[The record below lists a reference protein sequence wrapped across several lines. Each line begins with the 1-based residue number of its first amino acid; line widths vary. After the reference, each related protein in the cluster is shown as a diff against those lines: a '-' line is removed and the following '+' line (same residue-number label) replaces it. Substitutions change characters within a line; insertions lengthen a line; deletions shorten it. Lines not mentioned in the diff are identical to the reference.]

1 VIMKSVRKLV
11 PQTHWPLKRLALC
24 LDCDVCFEITDACP
38 ACGSETW
45 TTLARFLDWGR
56 PEGLNKLIGG
66 LDTRAEHIVVV
77 SRDRVDLYEKLRK
90 TLAGSSV
97 FEVILDRRGGERR
110 SGGVRPLRERRA
122 NADRRAPATTA
133 PDRCAILVVDVGD
146 ETVKKPRSSRG

>member
-1 VIMKSVRKLV
+1 VIMKSVRKMV
-11 PQTHWPLKRLALC
+11 PQMHWPLKRLALC

-66 LDTRAEHIVVV
+66 LETRAEHIVVV

-90 TLAGSSV
+90 SLGGSST
-97 FEVILDRRGGERR
+97 FEVILDRRSTDRR
-110 SGGVRPLRERRA
+110 TQGVRPLRERRA
-122 NADRRAPATTA
+122 NSDRRAPATPA
-133 PDRCAILVVDVGD
+133 PDRCAVLVVDVAD
-146 ETVKKPRSSRG
+146 DTKKPRAPRG